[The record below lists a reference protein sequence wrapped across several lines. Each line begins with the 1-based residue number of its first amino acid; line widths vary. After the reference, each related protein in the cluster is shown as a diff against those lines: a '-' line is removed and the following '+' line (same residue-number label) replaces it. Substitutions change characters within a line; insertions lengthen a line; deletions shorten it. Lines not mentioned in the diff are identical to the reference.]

1 MKTIF
6 SLITIFL
13 ILASWNNLHAQ
24 ETNELELSV
33 IKEIPRDFDGCLGMY
48 AYSIEDVT
56 NEQYIL
62 LDGWNGLE
70 SELNNYF
77 SYLKINQKL
86 ERLVLTERLIDE
98 SDSRNKTKKYENE
111 SYSVILYQKYLK
123 PYGYDS
129 YLSEISLELR
139 DKNNED
145 NILTIKLTGY
155 VGC

>member
-111 SYSVILYQKYLK
+111 SYSVILYQKYL
-123 PYGYDS
+123 
-129 YLSEISLELR
+129 R